1 MYSYLEVWIDIDG
14 GVLKNAKVF
23 NNLSDAV
30 THLQQRYEEG
40 MLFFSP
46 ENSADYTPL
55 IRSQINLTENK
66 FVLQNGEGVLTGKI
80 NLIDDYAI

>member
-23 NNLSDAV
+23 NNLKDAV
-30 THLQQRYEEG
+30 TYLQQRYEEG

-46 ENSADYTPL
+46 ENSVDYTPL

-80 NLIDDYAI
+80 DLINDYTI